1 MDSITKYNEDMK
13 KLVSTL
19 NAIIES
25 EEYTMLVE
33 SHDQDNTLE
42 YGIVGQK
49 MQSVRFDNLNG
60 ESFWEFMYKAIYS
73 IEPNSVVNF
82 MNVNAFGNF
91 HSTVIIDLNERVKAI
106 ITNSD
111 HKYDDFISRL
121 QDIMKNS
128 EDVSE
133 KQDGERRSILSK
145 RIEPLI

>member
-1 MDSITKYNEDMK
+1 MDDISRYNEDMK
-13 KLVSTL
+13 KLVSIL

-49 MQSVRFDNLNG
+49 MESVRFDNLNG
-60 ESFWEFMYKAIYS
+60 ESFWEFMYKGIYS
-73 IEPNSVVNF
+73 VEPNSVVNF

-111 HKYDDFISRL
+111 HKYDGFISRL
-121 QDIMKNS
+121 QVIMENS
-128 EDVSE
+128 EDISTKQHDE
-133 KQDGERRSILSK
+133 KGPILGK
-145 RIEPLI
+145 RMKPLD

>member
-1 MDSITKYNEDMK
+1 MDDISRYNEDMK

-60 ESFWEFMYKAIYS
+60 EIFWEFMYKGIYS
-73 IEPNSVVNF
+73 VEPNSVVNF
-82 MNVNAFGNF
+82 MDINAFGNF
-91 HSTVIIDLNERVKAI
+91 NSAVIIDLNERVKAI
-106 ITNSD
+106 ITNSN

-133 KQDGERRSILSK
+133 KQDGEKGQILSK
-145 RIEPLI
+145 RIKPLV

>member
-1 MDSITKYNEDMK
+1 MVSINGYNEDME

-33 SHDQDNTLE
+33 NYNQDNTLD

-60 ESFWEFMYKAIYS
+60 ESFWEFMYKEIYS
-73 IEPNSVVNF
+73 VEPNSIVSF

-106 ITNSD
+106 ITNRD

-128 EDVSE
+128 EDVSV
-133 KQDGERRSILSK
+133 KQDSEKGPILSK
-145 RIEPLI
+145 RIKPLD